1 MKRLTI
7 LSIAIASIAI
17 ALFVALPPL
26 VADQP
31 PAAPGQPGQRAG
43 APGGAGRGRGPAY
56 QLTADDRQAIQ
67 TKLDQLDALIKPLKA
82 KRGEDDLMADVD
94 VHSKAAHWMIEFP
107 EDVTNQND
115 VRNVLA
121 VLDRG
126 IERARQLQNGQTP
139 WTTGKGQVAFGYY
152 SALDGS
158 VQPYQLTI
166 PESYDGS
173 KPVPLFGWMHGRNAG
188 INTSNFLY
196 AANVGGTSK
205 VPDWG
210 QLEVQFLGR
219 GNNASHWAG
228 EVDVYETVAAI
239 SRRFKVDPARLVL
252 RGFSLGGAGAWHVA
266 LHNPSMWVA
275 ADIGAGTWPRHYL
288 MKDQFPTYQA
298 RVLNIWENMTEWALN
313 GFNLPLAGH
322 SGDADN
328 QIPSIPGPPGYPNVP
343 NRGQLESSVRI
354 REQLAKEGFPSEGEP
369 NHMVA
374 KGTPDIFLI
383 SANTG
388 HGTSQ
393 LVRDQI
399 NAFLKPWV
407 DKGQVS
413 PDRIR
418 FLTYTARYN
427 KDYWVSVE
435 GLSKS
440 YERADIDAERTSGG
454 RNYDIT
460 THNIRRLVL
469 RETRNAAEIRIDG
482 QTVTVKGAP
491 EITLEKAPSGWRV
504 AAKKWAGL
512 HKIHGLQ
519 GPIDDAFLDPFL
531 LVRPTGAPWN
541 TAVNEQALRTLQA
554 FDHAWARRYFAH
566 PRTKNDTEVTEAD
579 FAKYNVVLFGD
590 PGSNKWIAR
599 VLGKLPLRWT
609 KETITV
615 GTRTFPAAQ
624 HIPALAYPDPL
635 NESHYVVLNTGLTFP
650 EGQYNSDYS
659 LPMLGDFA
667 VLKVTENGPSTSA
680 PAVPGAGGAGAA
692 PAIPAPGEIAYAT
705 LFDEEWQ
712 LPKD

>member
-1 MKRLTI
+1 VKHVTTLFI
-7 LSIAIASIAI
+7 SLFISLALSATLLPLLAQQQPASSS
-17 ALFVALPPL
+17 
-26 VADQP
+26 
-31 PAAPGQPGQRAG
+31 PAPPGQQAG
-43 APGGAGRGRGPAY
+43 APGGAGRGRGPVY
-56 QLTADDRQAIQ
+56 QLTADDRQQIQ
-67 TKLDQLDALIKPLKA
+67 ARLDELDALIKPLKA
-82 KRGEDDLMADVD
+82 RRGEDDLMADVD
-94 VHSKAAHWMIEFP
+94 VHSKAAHWVLEFP
-107 EDVTNQND
+107 EDVTNQTD

-121 VLDRG
+121 VVDRG
-126 IERARQLQNGQTP
+126 IERARQLQSGQSP
-139 WTTGKGQVAFGYY
+139 WTSQKGQVALGYY
-152 SALDGS
+152 SPLDGS

-173 KPVPLFGWMHGRNAG
+173 KRVPLFGWMHGRNAG

-196 AANVGGTSK
+196 AANIGATSK

-239 SRRFKVDPARLVL
+239 SRRFKVDASRLVL

-288 MKDQFPTYQA
+288 MKDQYPLYQA
-298 RVLNIWENMTEWALN
+298 KVINIWENMTEWALN

-343 NRGQLESSVRI
+343 NKGQLESSIRI

-369 NHMVA
+369 NYMTA
-374 KGTPDIFLI
+374 KGTPNIFLI

-399 NAFLKPWV
+399 NAFLKERL

-413 PDRIR
+413 PDHIK
-418 FLTYTARYN
+418 FLTYTTRYN
-427 KDYWVSVE
+427 KNYWVTIE
-435 GLSKS
+435 GMGKL
-440 YERADIDAERTSGG
+440 YERADIDAQRTNGG
-454 RNYDIT
+454 KTYDMT
-460 THNIRRLVL
+460 THNIVRLVL
-469 RETRNAAEIRIDG
+469 RETRTAAEIRIDG
-482 QTVTVKGAP
+482 QTVKVKGAP
-491 EITLEKAPSGWRV
+491 EITLEKTPSGWQIA
-504 AAKKWAGL
+504 AAKWTGL
-512 HKIHGLQ
+512 HKKHGLQ

-541 TAVNEQALRTLQA
+541 AAANEQAIKTLQA

-566 PRTKNDTEVTEAD
+566 PRVKIDTEVTDAD
-579 FAKYNVVLFGD
+579 FARYNVVLFGD

-599 VLGKLPLRWT
+599 LLPKLPLRWT
-609 KETITV
+609 KDTITV
-615 GTRTFPAAQ
+615 GTHAFPAAQ
-624 HIPALAYPDPL
+624 HLPALACPNPL
-635 NESHYVVLNTGLTFP
+635 NQSHYVVLNTGLTFP

-659 LPMLGDFA
+659 LPMLGDVA
-667 VLKVTENGPSTSA
+667 VLKVTA
-680 PAVPGAGGAGAA
+680 
-692 PAIPAPGEIAYAT
+692 GEIAYAT
-705 LFDEEWQ
+705 LFDEDWQ